1 MYNFDD
7 VQPFNIRLMA
17 MDMQV
22 TMSNR

>member
-7 VQPFNIRLMA
+7 AQPFNVRLMA